1 MNDIKQDSDVKQA
14 GVMFDSQLV
23 EFFMPTIT
31 EAFAEHADVLRSVI
45 VSFDFYGPF
54 NDTEG
59 VSKGI
64 WLGSEGAQTDPAG
77 IIGSAGVTLQAAA
90 TIIDRGFQL
99 LGGVREEL
107 EKTLRELKERRE
119 ELEQVKTELGSL
131 RDTGGASS
139 STSDPAS

>member
-1 MNDIKQDSDVKQA
+1 MEDQKQA
-14 GVMFDSQLV
+14 GIMFDAQLV
-23 EFFMPTIT
+23 ELFRPTINQ
-31 EAFAEHADVLRSVI
+31 AFIEHADVLRSVV
-45 VSFDFYGPF
+45 VSFDFYGPL

-59 VSKGI
+59 INKGI

-107 EKTLRELKERRE
+107 QKTLQDLKERRE
-119 ELEQVKTELGSL
+119 ELEQVKKELGSV
-131 RDTGGASS
+131 RDSGGASS
-139 STSDPAS
+139 SSSDSTE